1 MTLVLS
7 EDDVRVAL
15 DMPTALEAVE
25 RSFRSQAAGE
35 SMVHPRRRFEMP
47 DRVFL
52 NYMAAADRADG
63 WMGLKIYT
71 VARGAARFVVLLYRA
86 ATGELA
92 ALIEADFLGQMRTGA
107 ATGVATKYMA
117 RPDARFAGIIGTGLQ
132 ARTQLRAIGEV
143 RKIERIRA
151 FGRDAVRRADFCQE
165 MSEILGVPVVA
176 ASSAEEAV
184 RDAEIVITATNT
196 IKPVLLG
203 EWLAPG
209 THVNAVG
216 ANFAFRRE
224 LDVDAVTRAAI
235 VAVDSKEQAQMEAG
249 DLIEAFKEDR
259 AGKEDGAGWGGVR
272 ELGEIVSGKLPGRES
287 AEQIT
292 LFKSIGIAT
301 WDIAVAARVFERA
314 QHQGLGRH
322 IPLGDLQ
329 R

>member
-1 MTLVLS
+1 VTLVLS

-35 SMVHPRRRFEMP
+35 SLVHPRRRFEMP

-63 WMGLKIYT
+63 WMGLKVYT

-132 ARTQLRAIGEV
+132 ARTQLRAVSEV

-151 FGRDAVRRADFCQE
+151 FGRDPVRRADFCQE
-165 MSEILGVPVVA
+165 MTEILGVPVVA

-196 IKPVLLG
+196 VKPVLLG
-203 EWLAPG
+203 EWLAAG

-249 DLIEAFKEDR
+249 DLIEAFKDR
-259 AGKEDGAGWGGVR
+259 AGKEDGSGWGRVC
-272 ELGEIVSGKLPGRES
+272 ELAEIVSGKLPGRS
-287 AEQIT
+287 GTEQIT
-292 LFKSIGIAT
+292 LFKSIGIAS
-301 WDIAVAARVFERA
+301 WDIAVASRVFERA
-314 QHQGLGRH
+314 EHQGLGRH
-322 IPLGDLQ
+322 ISLGGLQ
-329 R
+329 P